1 MIIIQT
7 QKDIKKYR
15 SLYMNGYKKEYLFNK
30 QDYLKLFDDVMQQDQ
45 EQNVEFLEKSLT
57 KITGRKYAVA
67 CSNGTDALHFALIS
81 LNLKSDD
88 EVLTTNFSWISTAS
102 CISMIVA
109 TPVFCDINILNYHMS
124 LDSIKRMYSDKT
136 KAIVYPHLFGNM
148 SDTKEIIDFCKE
160 KNITFIED
168 AAQSLG
174 ASLNG
179 IKAGSIGDIS
189 TLSFNA
195 NKVVA
200 GIAGGGAILTD
211 DKDKAEIF
219 KKLRRHGNNEM
230 LGYNSKMLL
239 MNAEFINFRLN
250 RMKEWQSKRQ
260 EIAKQYNEQLKDYV
274 LVQPTTNGLDHNY
287 HKYVIRLPNKEIRD
301 KLKNTLNAKVHYDKP
316 LSENV
321 MYKNIEYRKDKTY
334 ESKLVCD
341 TILTLP
347 IHPYMTQSEI
357 DKIINIIIITLEH
370 KNNKFIDNMKKIL
383 GNDLFD
389 KELLKETTEDIYDYI
404 VEKTYQLPEY
414 IEDVPFKNKTKLK
427 IAFNKFYNKIK

>member
-1 MIIIQT
+1 MT
-7 QKDIKKYR
+7 GWNR
-15 SLYMNGYKKEYLFNK
+15 EYLK
-30 QDYLKLFDDVMQQDQ
+30 HKDEYLELFDKSMQKEQ
-45 EQNVEFLEKSLT
+45 EGNVEFLEDKL
-57 KITGRKYAVA
+57 KQYTGRKYAVA
-67 CSNGTDALHFALIS
+67 CSNGTDALHFALRS
-81 LNLKSDD
+81 LNIKKGD
-88 EVLTTNFSWISTAS
+88 EILTTQFSWISTAS
-102 CISMIVA
+102 CISMVGA
-109 TPVFCDINILNYHMS
+109 TPVFCEIDISTYHMS
-124 LDSIKRMYSDKT
+124 LDSIKRMYSDKV

-160 KNITFIED
+160 KNIAFIED

-179 IKAGSIGDIS
+179 VKAGSIGDIS

-301 KLKNTLNAKVHYDKP
+301 ELKNTLNAKIHYDRP

-334 ESKLVCD
+334 ESKIVCD

-357 DKIINIIIITLEH
+357 DKIINVIVITLEH
-370 KNNKFIDNMKKIL
+370 KNNKFVNNMKKIL
-383 GNDLFD
+383 GNNLFD

-404 VEKTYQLPEY
+404 VEKIYQLPEY
-414 IEDVPFKNKTKLK
+414 IEEVEFKDKKKLK

>member
-1 MIIIQT
+1 MT
-7 QKDIKKYR
+7 GWNR
-15 SLYMNGYKKEYLFNK
+15 EYLK
-30 QDYLKLFDDVMQQDQ
+30 HKDEYLELFDKSMQKEQ
-45 EQNVEFLEKSLT
+45 EGNVEFLEDKL
-57 KITGRKYAVA
+57 KLFTGRKYVVA
-67 CSNGTDALHFALIS
+67 CSNGTDALHFALRS
-81 LNLKSDD
+81 LDIKEGD

-102 CISMIVA
+102 CISMVGA
-109 TPVFCDINILNYHMS
+109 TPVFCEIDISSYHMS
-124 LDSIKRMYSDKT
+124 LDSIKRMYSDKV

-179 IKAGSIGDIS
+179 VKAGSIGDIS

-219 KKLRRHGNNEM
+219 KKLRRHGNNEI

-250 RMKEWQSKRQ
+250 KMKEWQSKRQ
-260 EIAKQYNEQLKDYV
+260 EIAKQYDEQLKDYV
-274 LVQPTTNGLDHNY
+274 TIQPTTNGLDHNY
-287 HKYVIRLPNKEIRD
+287 HKYVIRLQNKEDRD
-301 KLKNTLNAKVHYDKP
+301 ELKNILNAKIHYDKP
-316 LSENV
+316 LSENI

-334 ESKLVCD
+334 GSKIVCD

-357 DKIINIIIITLEH
+357 DKIINVIIITLEH
-370 KNNKFIDNMKKIL
+370 KNNKFVNNMKKIL

-414 IEDVPFKNKTKLK
+414 IEEVEFKDKKKLK

>member
-1 MIIIQT
+1 MT
-7 QKDIKKYR
+7 GWDR
-15 SLYMNGYKKEYLFNK
+15 EYLEHK
-30 QDYLKLFDDVMQQDQ
+30 DEYLKLFDRSMQKEQ
-45 EQNVEFLEKSLT
+45 EGNVEFLEDKL
-57 KITGRKYAVA
+57 KLHTGRKYVVA
-67 CSNGTDALHFALIS
+67 CSNGTDALHFALRS
-81 LNLKSDD
+81 LGIRKGD
-88 EVLTTNFSWISTAS
+88 EVLVPQFSWISSAS
-102 CISMIVA
+102 CVSMVGA
-109 TPVFCDINILNYHMS
+109 TPVFCDINILSYHMS
-124 LDSIKRMYSDKT
+124 LDSIKRMYSDRV

-287 HKYVIRLPNKEIRD
+287 HKYVIRLPNKKIRD

-316 LSENV
+316 L
-321 MYKNIEYRKDKTY
+321 
-334 ESKLVCD
+334 
-341 TILTLP
+341 
-347 IHPYMTQSEI
+347 
-357 DKIINIIIITLEH
+357 
-370 KNNKFIDNMKKIL
+370 
-383 GNDLFD
+383 
-389 KELLKETTEDIYDYI
+389 
-404 VEKTYQLPEY
+404 
-414 IEDVPFKNKTKLK
+414 
-427 IAFNKFYNKIK
+427 